1 MNKKRYNKDLHVMP
15 YKIYNNWG
23 NYITKYMG
31 TLLYRIFSLLKC
43 VYQIS
48 RDSDWRPLH
57 CQGPVIGYEFL

>member
-1 MNKKRYNKDLHVMP
+1 MKKKRNNKDLWP

-23 NYITKYMG
+23 NDITKYMG
-31 TLLYRIFSLLKC
+31 NLSYRILSLLKC

-57 CQGPVIGYEFL
+57 CQGPVIGYEFIL